1 MLSVAEVKHFIK
13 KYIFLPFYRLWVT
26 KRMIIPMLFAFG
38 ILCSCENDIK
48 EVESLTKQEKIPV
61 SKGKNVEFIYSEKS
75 DVKIKITAPLME
87 EYGKEENKYV
97 EMTRGIK
104 VLFYD
109 SLLNVASTL
118 TSNYAIHRVS
128 KNIMEAKDDV
138 VVVNDKGEIL
148 NTEHL
153 IWLEDSSKIYTEE
166 FVKIT
171 TEDEIIMG
179 EGMEANQD
187 FTKWKIHK
195 IKGTINIKEESDSL
209 KTD

>member
-1 MLSVAEVKHFIK
+1 
-13 KYIFLPFYRLWVT
+13 
-26 KRMIIPMLFAFG
+26 MLFAFG
-38 ILCSCENDIK
+38 ILCSCEND
-48 EVESLTKQEKIPV
+48 VEKITSLTSKEEPI
-61 SKGKNVEFIYSEKS
+61 SKGKNIELIYSEKS
-75 DVKIKITAPLME
+75 NVKVKTTAPLME
-87 EYGKEENKYV
+87 EYGDEESKYF
-97 EMTRGIK
+97 EMTEGIK

-109 SLLNVASTL
+109 SLLQVSSTL

-128 KNIMEAKDDV
+128 ENIMEAKDDV
-138 VVVNDKGEIL
+138 VVINDKGEVL

-153 IWLEDSSKIYTEE
+153 IWLEDSSKIYTDE

-195 IKGTINIKEESDSL
+195 IKGTINIKEESDTL
-209 KTD
+209 KTSN

>member
-1 MLSVAEVKHFIK
+1 MDFISK
-13 KYIFLPFYRLWVT
+13 ILLINIKV
-26 KRMIIPMLFAFG
+26 IPMLFAFG
-38 ILCSCENDIK
+38 ILCSCENDVK
-48 EVESLTKQEKIPV
+48 EIESIINQEKEPV
-61 SKGKNVEFIYSEKS
+61 TKGKNVEFIYSEKS
-75 DVKIKITAPLME
+75 DVKIKITALLVE
-87 EYGKEENKYV
+87 EFGNEENKYI
-97 EMTRGIK
+97 EMTEGIK

-109 SLLNVASTL
+109 SLLNIASTL
-118 TSNYAIHRVS
+118 TANYAIHRVAD
-128 KNIMEAKDDV
+128 KVMEAKEDV

-153 IWLEDSSKIYTEE
+153 IWIEDSSKIYTEE

-195 IKGTINIKEESDSL
+195 IKGTINIKEEQDSL
-209 KTD
+209 KTK

>member
-1 MLSVAEVKHFIK
+1 MGFNKVGM
-13 KYIFLPFYRLWVT
+13 IFKV
-26 KRMIIPMLFAFG
+26 IPVLFAFG
-38 ILCSCENDIK
+38 IICSCENDVK
-48 EVESLTKQEKIPV
+48 EITLLTNNEKVPT

-87 EYGKEENKYV
+87 EYGEENKYI
-97 EMTRGIK
+97 EMTKGVK

-118 TSNYAIHRVS
+118 TSNYAVHKIS
-128 KNIMEAKDDV
+128 ENIMEAKDDV
-138 VVVNDKGEIL
+138 VVINNEGEIL

-153 IWLEDSSKIYTEE
+153 IWLEDSGKIYTEE

-171 TEDEIIMG
+171 TQDEIIMG

-187 FTKWKIHK
+187 FTQWKIFK

-209 KTD
+209 TIVN